1 MEKESKFKLEQI
13 LFTLFIVCILI
24 VALKS
29 SLDWPLRA
37 SILVLLLGGIGLIL
51 ALAQLGKDF
60 WAISHEPA
68 KAEGMSFEVPLPEAA
83 DSRWGALE
91 VWTWLIGLYAA
102 IWLVGFPI
110 AVPLWVFAYSKF
122 YGSYWITSLSL
133 TAVAWAFIYGIFE
146 RALHVP
152 WPDSLLF

>member
-1 MEKESKFKLEQI
+1 MEKESKLKLEQI

-29 SLDWPLRA
+29 SLDWPIRA
-37 SILVLLLGGIGLIL
+37 SILVLLLGGIGLAL
-51 ALAQLGKDF
+51 ALAQLGMDF

-68 KAEGMSFEVPLPEAA
+68 KAKGMSFEVPLLEAG
-83 DSRWGALE
+83 SRWGNLE
-91 VWTWLIGLYAA
+91 IWAWLIGLYAA
-102 IWLVGFPI
+102 IWIVGFPI
-110 AVPLWVFAYSKF
+110 AVPLWVFAYSKY

-146 RALHVP
+146 RSLHVP

>member
-1 MEKESKFKLEQI
+1 MEIESKLKLEKI
-13 LFTLFIVCILI
+13 FFSLFLVCIFI
-24 VALKS
+24 VALRS

-51 ALAQLGKDF
+51 ALAQLGMDF

-68 KAEGMSFEVPLPEAA
+68 EAKGMAFDAPLPEAA
-83 DSRWGALE
+83 DTRWGALE
-91 VWTWLIGLYAA
+91 IWTWLIGLYAA
-102 IWLVGFPI
+102 IWLVGCPI

-122 YGSYWITSLSL
+122 YGSYWITSICL

-152 WPDSLLF
+152 WPDALLF

>member
-1 MEKESKFKLEQI
+1 MEKESKLKLEQI
-13 LFTLFIVCILI
+13 LFTLFIVCVFI
-24 VALKS
+24 VALRS

-51 ALAQLGKDF
+51 ALSQLGMDF
-60 WAISHEPA
+60 WSISHQPA
-68 KAEGMSFEVPLPEAA
+68 KAEGMSFEVPLLETG
-83 DSRWGALE
+83 SRWGNLE
-91 VWTWLIGLYAA
+91 IWTWLIGLYAA

-122 YGSYWITSLSL
+122 YGSHWVTSLSL
-133 TAVAWAFIYGIFE
+133 TTVAWAFIYGIFD

>member
-1 MEKESKFKLEQI
+1 MEKESKLKLEQI
-13 LFTLFIVCILI
+13 LFTLFIVCVFI
-24 VALKS
+24 VALRS

-51 ALAQLGKDF
+51 ALSQLGMDF
-60 WAISHEPA
+60 WGISHQPV
-68 KAEGMSFEVPLPEAA
+68 KAEGMSFEVPLLETG
-83 DSRWGALE
+83 SRWGNLE
-91 VWTWLIGLYAA
+91 IWTWLIGLYAA

-122 YGSYWITSLSL
+122 YGSHWITSLSL
-133 TAVAWAFIYGIFE
+133 TTVAWVFIYGIFD